1 MRVQVQEVTGLP
13 GEDGT
18 FRDLLHKEG
27 VVFADKEPLEVGRH
41 FEDAAKPYR
50 LF

>member
-1 MRVQVQEVTGLP
+1 MNFFVSVSARQNTNNGVTN
-13 GEDGT
+13 
-18 FRDLLHKEG
+18 
-27 VVFADKEPLEVGRH
+27 ADKEPLEVGRH